1 MPQVL
6 ERIGSVLAERYVLER
21 ELGRG
26 GMATVYLGRDLK
38 HARQVAVKLLRPEL
52 AAALGPDRF
61 LREIAFASRLTH
73 PHILPLHDSGDA
85 DGLLYYVMPFVAGES
100 LRERLQREGPLPLEE
115 VVRIAGE
122 VAEALDFAH
131 AQGIVHRD
139 VKPGNILLEDGH
151 AVVADFGIA
160 KAITSAGGEETTSAG
175 LAMGTP
181 AYMSP
186 EQIVARDP
194 IDGRADLYSLAC
206 VVYEMLTGRPPFSAA
221 TAQGLAARHL
231 ADVPPALRTVVPSVP
246 EASERAVQTALEKL
260 AEHRFATAREF
271 VEALG
276 GRRAL
281 PGRRRRAGLR
291 RIIVLLVVTAI
302 VAALAILPVLRRRAV
317 TLDSGRVVVYPVTA
331 AVSASHVAV
340 APDEITLALLV
351 SLNSTAAITGMDG
364 ARLREWNIVPARWDD
379 AARERLARAHQAAF
393 YLSARLVAADSLRL
407 VLDLHDLRD
416 GSVTQRVLGFAP
428 DARGW
433 SIGVRAAI
441 EMLPV
446 LIPSGGRPELR
457 SLEGRTPQAMAAYFS
472 GERAY
477 RSAAFD
483 EALRHFRA
491 AVGADS
497 SFALAALRGAA
508 VASWSQ
514 RPGEALDMARL
525 AIRHDSTL
533 PPRLIHLAHGL
544 EYLMAGRADSA
555 VGRFERSLALDA
567 ENVEAWMGL
576 AETYHHLLPHRP
588 RLDSLA
594 EAAFLQVRR
603 LDPQFA
609 PATFHLIEYAVRRG
623 DVALST
629 RLLDEF
635 ALGRPD
641 SAELGSAR
649 LMLDCV
655 RGTTTGPR
663 WRKAVLQSPANALGA
678 GQVLAVAGLRQADC
692 AEGAFRAVLSFD
704 TTTGPPLARNR
715 FGALMGLQAVLV
727 ARGRDSAAKAMLESD
742 TLFNPD
748 YRGAL
753 YLVNAMAG
761 GDFAAEAEGFA
772 QALLERFRREPSS
785 INVVNLWFLGSWEAH
800 AGRAEV
806 AAEIAE
812 SLQAR
817 NTAAGNRRDS
827 LLVASLAARVTLAR
841 GDSTAALEQLRHLTP
856 TADDGSALVWNPWES
871 LAGERLLLARLFFAR
886 GEADAALQTASIFDA
901 PASLAFLPYLPA
913 SLALRREAAERLGMR
928 KLADELRRRQIVL
941 AGDAPAR
948 IAGGSPTP

>member
-1 MPQVL
+1 
-6 ERIGSVLAERYVLER
+6 
-21 ELGRG
+21 
-26 GMATVYLGRDLK
+26 
-38 HARQVAVKLLRPEL
+38 
-52 AAALGPDRF
+52 
-61 LREIAFASRLTH
+61 
-73 PHILPLHDSGDA
+73 
-85 DGLLYYVMPFVAGES
+85 
-100 LRERLQREGPLPLEE
+100 
-115 VVRIAGE
+115 
-122 VAEALDFAH
+122 
-131 AQGIVHRD
+131 
-139 VKPGNILLEDGH
+139 
-151 AVVADFGIA
+151 
-160 KAITSAGGEETTSAG
+160 
-175 LAMGTP
+175 
-181 AYMSP
+181 
-186 EQIVARDP
+186 
-194 IDGRADLYSLAC
+194 
-206 VVYEMLTGRPPFSAA
+206 MLTGRPPFSAA

-246 EASERAVQTALEKL
+246 EASERAVQIALEKL
-260 AEHRFATAREF
+260 PEHRFATATAF

-276 GRRAL
+276 GRGAL
-281 PGRRRRAGLR
+281 PAGRRHRAGVR
-291 RIIVLLVVTAI
+291 RIIVLVVVTAI
-302 VAALAILPVLRRRAV
+302 FAALAIFPVLRRRSV

-331 AVSASHVAV
+331 AASASRASV
-340 APDEITLALLV
+340 APDEITLALLA

-393 YLSARLVAADSLRL
+393 YLSARLLAADSLRL

-416 GSVTQRVLGFAP
+416 GSVTQRVIGFGP

-441 EMLPV
+441 EVLPV

-514 RPGEALDMARL
+514 RPAEALDMARL
-525 AIRHDSTL
+525 AIRHESTL
-533 PPRLIHLAHGL
+533 PPRLVHLAHGL
-544 EYLMAGRADSA
+544 ENLMAGRADSA

-576 AETYHHLLPHRP
+576 AETFHHLLPRRP
-588 RLDSLA
+588 GLDSLA
-594 EAAFLQVRR
+594 EDAFLEVRR
-603 LDPQFA
+603 LDPHFA

-623 DVALST
+623 DVALSD
-629 RLLDEF
+629 RLLQEF
-635 ALGRPD
+635 SLGHPD

-663 WRKAVLQSPANALGA
+663 WRKAVLQSPANVLGA
-678 GQVLAVAGLRQADC
+678 GQLLAVAGLRQPDC

-727 ARGRDSAAKAMLESD
+727 ARGRDSAAKALLEAD
-742 TLFNPD
+742 TIFNPG

-753 YLVNAMAG
+753 YLVNGMAG
-761 GDFAAEAEGFA
+761 GDFAAEADEFA
-772 QALLERFRREPSS
+772 QAQLERFRREPSS
-785 INVVNLWFLGSWEAH
+785 INEVNLWFLGSWEAH
-800 AGRAEV
+800 AGHAVV

-841 GDSTAALEQLRHLTP
+841 GDSAAALEQLRHLTP
-856 TADDGSALVWNPWES
+856 TADDGSDLVWNPWES
-871 LAGERLLLARLFFAR
+871 LAGERLLLARLLFAR
-886 GEADAALQTASIFDA
+886 GERTPPCRRPRSSMRLRPSPFCPTCRPVSPCDVKPPSDSGCGSSPMSSGAGRSFSPAMLPPVSPMVVPPIEGGASMAIDKKRFKDKFQLDGNEWKPKPGGGWQTRQDILLPADAEPWLANLRLWVFEMNQWAEVVHDEVHELRGEVESLKSQLASA
-901 PASLAFLPYLPA
+901 PGRQPASGV
-913 SLALRREAAERLGMR
+913 R
-928 KLADELRRRQIVL
+928 
-941 AGDAPAR
+941 
-948 IAGGSPTP
+948 